1 MTPRN
6 RLLIGQI
13 ALDLQLVTRD
23 QLQQCVD
30 FQAGQVQP
38 KPIGD
43 LLVQNGFLTAEQL
56 ARVLEEQ
63 ARRMKEMLPHAPTE
77 VGAVAFGHIV
87 VERGLTGQE
96 QVNEALRAQQDLA
109 DRGVRRRLGELLVDA
124 GHLKAEAVPVLL
136 KAQGKTLMACTFC
149 GSHYNVLTSIA
160 EGYPCRQCGM
170 PMSETLG
177 TISAIET
184 AYLLP
189 AVDLR
194 PRPDAPRP
202 APAPVPAA
210 VPPSAPAPAGTVDRE
225 LLRRVVQ
232 VILIIT
238 FLGLL
243 CYYLSKG
250 PG

>member
-38 KPIGD
+38 KPIGA
-43 LLVQNGFLTAEQL
+43 LLVQNGFLNTDQL
-56 ARVLEEQ
+56 AKIIEEQ
-63 ARRMKEMLPHAPTE
+63 ERRLQEPLPHAPAS
-77 VGAVAFGHIV
+77 VGAVAFGRLV
-87 VERGLTGQE
+87 VDRGLTQSE
-96 QVNEALRAQQDLA
+96 HVNEALRAQQDLA
-109 DRGVRRRLGELLVDA
+109 DRGVRRRLGELLVEA
-124 GHLKAEAVPVLL
+124 GHLKAETVPGLL

-170 PMSETLG
+170 AMNETLG
-177 TISAIET
+177 TISAVET

-189 AVDLR
+189 AIDLR
-194 PRPDAPRP
+194 PRPEAPRP
-202 APAPVPAA
+202 AAAPLPAA
-210 VPPSAPAPAGTVDRE
+210 SSR
-225 LLRRVVQ
+225 
-232 VILIIT
+232 
-238 FLGLL
+238 
-243 CYYLSKG
+243 
-250 PG
+250 